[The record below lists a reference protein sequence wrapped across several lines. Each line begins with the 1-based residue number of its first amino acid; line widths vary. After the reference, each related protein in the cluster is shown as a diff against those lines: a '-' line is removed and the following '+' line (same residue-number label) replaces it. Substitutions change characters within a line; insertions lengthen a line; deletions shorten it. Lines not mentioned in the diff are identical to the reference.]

1 MNRES
6 PLVAASDTT
15 VEFSSQCFWDLSGM
29 CFFPFS
35 NCASSVCV
43 QTNAPHARWGSTPI
57 PFNIT
62 GGTGDELSNDYRYA
76 DILQI
81 INRRKSALQLKNP
94 SERNSLKD
102 HSLFLILFFT
112 FAF

>member
-1 MNRES
+1 M
-6 PLVAASDTT
+6 VI
-15 VEFSSQCFWDLSGM
+15 FSSSKRL
-29 CFFPFS
+29 FFLFLDRIDQRREKEGQVQAKS

>member
-1 MNRES
+1 MAIFLSSKHPFFLFLDRIGQRREN
-6 PLVAASDTT
+6 
-15 VEFSSQCFWDLSGM
+15 EIKIQGK
-29 CFFPFS
+29 S

-43 QTNAPHARWGSTPI
+43 QTNASRARWGSTPI